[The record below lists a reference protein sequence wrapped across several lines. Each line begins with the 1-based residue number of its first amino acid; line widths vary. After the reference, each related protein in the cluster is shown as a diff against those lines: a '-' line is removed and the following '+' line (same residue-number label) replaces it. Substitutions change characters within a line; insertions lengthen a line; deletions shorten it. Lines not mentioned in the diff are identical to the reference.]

1 MSSINPCYSD
11 TGVHEN
17 RTSCSDLKEKTNN
30 DLNKSYRDS
39 SDSSDDSISDNYDS
53 DEEDV
58 STEQAE
64 DQNIQN
70 PKLQLEHADNQKA
83 VDQATQNPQT
93 IQKIPKYGVKTEYQ
107 LPDEN
112 EIKKKFEISIE
123 DKSVFKYLS
132 LNISQQQNE
141 IQVH

>member
-1 MSSINPCYSD
+1 MSSITCYSD
-11 TGVHEN
+11 TGVQEN

-93 IQKIPKYGVKTEYQ
+93 IQKIPKYGVKIEYQ

-132 LNISQQQNE
+132 LNISQRQNE
-141 IQVH
+141 IHVH